1 MSALRVH
8 NPGVHTTVQDRGRF
22 GYQAQGVPVSGALDC
37 TMLRLAN
44 ALVGNAPYEAGL
56 EILHAGPT
64 LEVEAASVRVAL
76 ASFGGAL
83 VVEGDAA
90 RTFPSWRSVTAKRG
104 QRISVKSSGE
114 AICAYLA
121 VEGGFDLPP
130 VLGSLSTYARGKFG
144 GFQGRALMVGDKI
157 PLKRERASE
166 RAEACLPDPP
176 RPDRGASFEARG
188 DSPAR
193 PDASPL
199 RVVPGPQDD
208 LFKPEALE
216 ILCSSPYTVG
226 RNSDRMG
233 LRLEGPE
240 LPHLRGHDIVS
251 DGIATGALQVPGDR
265 RPVLLIA
272 DRQTAGGYPKIA
284 AVCTADL
291 PRAGRLK
298 PGDTLRFAAIP
309 VGEAQGLARRA
320 HAEIEALAS
329 NLKPAPDSDFDLE
342 KLYAAN
348 LVSGVVF
355 GDPGEE
361 GGHVP

>member
-1 MSALRVH
+1 MTAYLRVKQ
-8 NPGVHTTVQDRGRF
+8 PGIHTTVQDRGRF
-22 GYQAQGVPVSGALDC
+22 GYQAQGVPASGALDS

-44 ALVGNAPYEAGL
+44 ALVGNAAFEAGL
-56 EILHAGPT
+56 EILHAGPA

-76 ASFGGAL
+76 ASFGGVL
-83 VVEGDAA
+83 VIEGDST
-90 RTFPSWRSVTAKRG
+90 RTFPAWRSVTAKRG
-104 QRISVKSSGE
+104 QRVVVKTSGE

-130 VLGSLSTYARGKFG
+130 VLGSLSTYVRGKFG
-144 GFQGRALMVGDKI
+144 GFQGRALQSGDEI
-157 PLKRERASE
+157 PLRRGEASA
-166 RAEACLPDPP
+166 RSEACLPDPP
-176 RPDRGASFEARG
+176 
-188 DSPAR
+188 R

-208 LFKPEALE
+208 LFRPEALD
-216 ILCSSPYTVG
+216 ILCSSVYAVG

-298 PGDTLRFAAIP
+298 PGDTLRFSAIP
-309 VGEAQGLARRA
+309 VGEAQALARRA
-320 HAEIEALAS
+320 AAEIEALAA
-329 NLKPAPDSDFDLE
+329 NLAPAPAGDFDLE
-342 KLYAAN
+342 QLYAAN
-348 LVSGVVF
+348 LVSGVVS
-355 GDPGEE
+355 GDPDEE
-361 GGHVP
+361 GGNLP

>member
-1 MSALRVH
+1 MSALRVRQ
-8 NPGVHTTVQDRGRF
+8 PGVHTTVQDRGRF

-44 ALVGNAPYEAGL
+44 ALVGNGAYEAGL
-56 EILHAGPT
+56 EILHAGPV

-83 VVEGDAA
+83 VLEGDST

-144 GFQGRALMVGDKI
+144 GFQGRALVAGDRI
-157 PLKRERASE
+157 PLKRERAAE
-166 RAEACLPDPP
+166 RAEALLPDPP
-176 RPDRGASFEARG
+176 
-188 DSPAR
+188 R

-216 ILCSSPYTVG
+216 ILCSSPYAVG

-240 LPHLRGHDIVS
+240 LPHLRGHDILS

-298 PGDTLRFAAIP
+298 PGDALRFAAIP
-309 VGEAQGLARRA
+309 VGEAQSLARRA
-320 HAEIEALAS
+320 HAAIEALAS